1 MKIGL
6 LPCAGSATRLYNIPK
21 FILPLKD
28 KKISLLTNWCELLLK
43 TGCEKIIIGSSISN
57 KPFIDHII
65 STQLF
70 DIHDKIIIK
79 IIDNSPTM
87 NNTILEMVKNE
98 TYDVAI
104 MGMPDTHV
112 EYISQKLIERLIED
126 DKHHVGAYLWNIRD
140 AQLGKIGQCNIDD
153 NFICNIIDK
162 NKECGYNYG
171 WGSMVFKPSFEAYIN
186 KDDLHLGYAMAS
198 AIPSGVLYEIIRGQ
212 YWDCGTIEEYSDYLN
227 YMKINKAIHIKGTL
241 IIIAVYI
248 EDDESKYD
256 CLVSCLRQ
264 LRTIYKYE
272 TIVAV
277 DNMSLN
283 NKWYDVAK
291 ELDMQ
296 ILINNSALYRYEIGA
311 YNLALKYFRADKYIC
326 IQGTI
331 YFHKKITNILSEK
344 VSDIFAFD
352 VYNLGLS
359 WSGNHHDGLN
369 IINKY
374 LNFANMS
381 NWNNDPLLLW
391 NCFYCNNLFMETL
404 LKSGLLDM
412 ICNSK
417 DCSCA
422 YERILGCFINRNM
435 DNIKKLDCSIFT
447 KHFLNQM

>member
-28 KKISLLTNWCELLLK
+28 KKKSLLTNWCELLLK

-57 KPFIDHII
+57 KAFIDHII

-79 IIDNSPTM
+79 IIDNSHTM
-87 NNTILEMVKNE
+87 NNTILEMLKNE

-104 MGMPDTHV
+104 MGMPDTYV
-112 EYISQKLIERLIED
+112 ENISENLIQRLLTN
-126 DKHHVGAYLWNIRD
+126 DKYNVGAFLWNIRS
-140 AQLGKIGQCNIDD
+140 AQIGKIGQCEIND

-162 NKECGYNYG
+162 NKDCDYNYG
-171 WGSMVFKPSFEAYIN
+171 WGSMVFKPSFEAYIKN
-186 KDDLHLGYAMAS
+186 DDLHLGYAMAS
-198 AIPSGVLYEIIRGQ
+198 AIPDGVLYEIVKGQ

-227 YMKINKAIHIKGTL
+227 YMKINKPIHIKGTL

-248 EDDESKYD
+248 ENDESKYE
-256 CLVSCLRQ
+256 CLISCLRQ
-264 LRTIYKYE
+264 LREIYKYE

-291 ELDMQ
+291 ELDME
-296 ILINNSALYRYEIGA
+296 ILINNSTLYRYEIGA

-331 YFHKKITNILSEK
+331 YFHKKISNILSDKE
-344 VSDIFAFD
+344 SDVFAFG
-352 VYNLGLS
+352 VYNMGLS
-359 WSGNHHDGLN
+359 WTGNHNDGLN

-374 LNFANMS
+374 LRFANME

-391 NCFYCNNLFMETL
+391 NCLYCNDLFMQKL
-404 LKSGLLDM
+404 LTSGLLDM

-422 YERILGCFINRNM
+422 YERILGCFISRNM
-435 DNIKKLDCSIFT
+435 NNIKVLDSSIFT